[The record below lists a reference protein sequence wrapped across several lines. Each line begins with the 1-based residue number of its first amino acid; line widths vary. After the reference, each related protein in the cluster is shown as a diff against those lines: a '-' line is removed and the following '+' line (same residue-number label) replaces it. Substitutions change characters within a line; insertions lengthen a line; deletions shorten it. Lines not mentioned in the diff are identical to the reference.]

1 MVPVPLINTSFLI
14 DLCENMVFSPK
25 PTLTIRGP
33 QGVGGG
39 GYSRFQ
45 VTGMIEL
52 GAKVKTQE
60 TPWTK
65 IYPPKNPLPIFQ
77 AIKISKAAT
86 QPGYAGTITN
96 RQVVLNTL
104 KKSLLKSS

>member
-1 MVPVPLINTSFLI
+1 
-14 DLCENMVFSPK
+14 MVFSPK

-33 QGVGGG
+33 QGVGGGG

-65 IYPPKNPLPIFQ
+65 I
-77 AIKISKAAT
+77 
-86 QPGYAGTITN
+86 
-96 RQVVLNTL
+96 
-104 KKSLLKSS
+104 